1 MNMSAG
7 DGQGEPDP
15 GHFERFCRDI
25 VPGILTDVC
34 HADKELAAQV
44 GEDILV
50 RAESYAA
57 LGDTA
62 RDVLIAPFAEEV
74 VGYEPADSSVELKG
88 AVAVAVRSSL
98 LEEAHSHGPVKA
110 GGIKG
115 ITTMAVAPL
124 SHFLAARRRHPVM
137 VERNMFADLPS
148 DFLEHGH
155 ASVRL
160 LLHMAPAVAG
170 GRTGAPAA
178 PVPELPI
185 AEFEAPR
192 ADNRENAVA
201 LSGIDARFDHLFV
214 QRMRE
219 VAEDGDS
226 VWLAA
231 SLSRISRHLSKL
243 LRAAEYLL
251 AQQVLILTANYLLRT
266 HEVWVR
272 RGELAAVDHKDPA
285 GAWRVSRGLS
295 GAHRALVA
303 KVVQLLEAEEQ
314 AAEA

>member
-57 LGDTA
+57 LDDTA

-98 LEEAHSHGPVKA
+98 LEEAHSHGPVEA

-115 ITTMAVAPL
+115 ITTMAAAPL

-137 VERNMFADLPS
+137 VERNHVRGPAEPS
-148 DFLEHGH
+148 LEHGH

-160 LLHMAPAVAG
+160 PLHMAPAAAG
-170 GRTGAPAA
+170 GRTALRQP
-178 PVPELPI
+178 PSQSCPLPSLRRLEQTT
-185 AEFEAPR
+185 AR
-192 ADNRENAVA
+192 T
-201 LSGIDARFDHLFV
+201 LS
-214 QRMRE
+214 
-219 VAEDGDS
+219 S
-226 VWLAA
+226 SAA
-231 SLSRISRHLSKL
+231 STLGLTICSSSVCVKWPRTATRCGSPRHS
-243 LRAAEYLL
+243 AASHG
-251 AQQVLILTANYLLRT
+251 I
-266 HEVWVR
+266 
-272 RGELAAVDHKDPA
+272 
-285 GAWRVSRGLS
+285 
-295 GAHRALVA
+295 
-303 KVVQLLEAEEQ
+303 
-314 AAEA
+314 